1 MFQERNTPN
10 KGRNLIAR
18 LENDTMANQ
27 KKMTKATAWGIV
39 KDIVEKSGHAQTA
52 ELVEKIDNE
61 LALLAKKNSAEKK
74 PTAQQTANE
83 GIKSAIVDGMESGK
97 AYTITDIIKSVDAC
111 ADLTNQRVSALMRQ
125 LVESGAVVRTEDKR
139 KAYFTLAE

>member
-1 MFQERNTPN
+1 MFQERNTTN

-18 LENDTMANQ
+18 LENDTMENQ

-39 KDIVEKSGHAQTA
+39 KTIVEQSGHAQSA

-97 AYTITDIIKSVDAC
+97 AYTITDIIKSVPEC

-125 LVESGAVVRTEDKR
+125 LVESGAGVRTEDKR
-139 KAYFTLAE
+139 KAYFSKV